1 MSSRRHLPAV
11 VLSDLHLGTFG
22 CHARELLA
30 YLKSIQP
37 DVLILNGDIIDIWN
51 FKKSYFPKSHF
62 KVVKRLITM
71 AQKGTEIYYI
81 TGNHDEML
89 RRFADADLG
98 RIHLRNQMVFHFG
111 GVKTWIFHGDLFDA
125 SIQNARWL
133 AKLGGWSYDLLIWLN
148 RWLNVLLERMGREK
162 YSLSKVIKD
171 SVKKAVKYVGDFEL
185 AAAEM
190 AVRKGHGRVICGHIH
205 QPQMRSIHVADREVE
220 YLNSGDWIENL
231 TALEWDGSV
240 WSLYKHPDV
249 REVEEEDEKVD
260 ASARHLLSMLL
271 NEADLES

>member
-98 RIHLRNQMVFHFG
+98 HIHVRNKMVFMFG
-111 GVKTWIFHGDLFDA
+111 GVKTWIFHGDIFDA

-133 AKLGGWSYDLLIWLN
+133 AKLGGWSYDLLIWVN

-162 YSLSKVIKD
+162 YSLSKTIKD
-171 SVKKAVKYVGDFEL
+171 SVKKAVKYIGDFEV

-190 AVRKGHGRVICGHIH
+190 AVRKGYGRVICGHIH
-205 QPQMRSIHVADREVE
+205 QPQMRTIHVGEREIE

-231 TALEWDGSV
+231 TALEWDGTA
-240 WSLYKHPDV
+240 WSIYQHPDV
-249 REVEEEDEKVD
+249 RDVEEEDEKVD

-271 NEADLES
+271 NEADSDE

>member
-71 AQKGTEIYYI
+71 AQKGTEVYYI

-98 RIHLRNQMVFHFG
+98 
-111 GVKTWIFHGDLFDA
+111 
-125 SIQNARWL
+125 
-133 AKLGGWSYDLLIWLN
+133 
-148 RWLNVLLERMGREK
+148 
-162 YSLSKVIKD
+162 
-171 SVKKAVKYVGDFEL
+171 
-185 AAAEM
+185 
-190 AVRKGHGRVICGHIH
+190 HIH
-205 QPQMRSIHVADREVE
+205 VRNKMRGGSP
-220 YLNSGDWIENL
+220 NL
-231 TALEWDGSV
+231 GVGRTT
-240 WSLYKHPDV
+240 Y
-249 REVEEEDEKVD
+249 
-260 ASARHLLSMLL
+260 
-271 NEADLES
+271 

>member
-1 MSSRRHLPAV
+1 MSSRRPLPIV

-30 YLKSIQP
+30 YLKGIQP
-37 DVLILNGDIIDIWN
+37 EVLILNGDIIDIWN

-62 KVVKRLITM
+62 KVVKRLISM

-81 TGNHDEML
+81 TGNHDELL

-98 RIHLRNQMVFHFG
+98 RIHLRNSLVLTVG
-111 GVKTWIFHGDLFDA
+111 GVRTWFFHGDIFDA

-133 AKLGGWSYDLLIWLN
+133 AKLGGWSYDLLIWVN
-148 RWLNVLLERMGREK
+148 RGLNVLLERMGREK
-162 YSLSKVIKD
+162 YSLSKTIKD
-171 SVKKAVKYVGDFEL
+171 SVKKAVKYVGDFEQ

-190 AVRKGHGRVICGHIH
+190 AVCKGYGRVVCGHIH
-205 QPQMRSIHVADREVE
+205 QPQLCQVTLGERRID

-231 TALEWDGSV
+231 TALEWDGQQ
-240 WSLYKHPDV
+240 WTLYQHPDH
-249 REVEEEDEKVD
+249 REPEEEDQKVD
-260 ASARHLLSMLL
+260 ASARELLTWVLAETS
-271 NEADLES
+271 ATQ